1 MTSECTPSLQE
12 GRKSQLAVLRPHNRP
27 LTQAQQ
33 VAALS
38 PHTHPTHLY
47 SALTPAHSLR
57 RSRWL
62 YSRRPTVRNLSSP
75 PAASEQASQ

>member
-1 MTSECTPSLQE
+1 MNFRLLLSEKPPNKGETVGSLQ
-12 GRKSQLAVLRPHNRP
+12 QLRP
-27 LTQAQQ
+27 
-33 VAALS
+33 
-38 PHTHPTHLY
+38 
-47 SALTPAHSLR
+47 PAHSLR